1 MIGITFD
8 TNLLFYY
15 IFDYL
20 DQAKTRQVQEIVRRA
35 KSNEQF
41 EIFLLNTVRTELNS
55 VTISILDITKTI
67 VETNLTDNW
76 DQLSLEDRI
85 NLLEN
90 LDKNF
95 TEKFQELYKTKYKAK
110 NNGEKA
116 KIGLRLFRKLENR
129 FHTRTREEII
139 NDVLGGKNWEPVIA
153 SMNKRLDENFEPLPS
168 TVSLKDNLMM
178 ELTLIDEKIVS
189 ENLKKK
195 EGASANRMD
204 RVILTEI
211 YLALS
216 GGVYDKIFF
225 VTNDYDPFIIYNDLK
240 NSLENSRN
248 KQDTQGG
255 SDKWRQ
261 VAERVLD
268 KLGNLRIVN
277 LSEGEVIFGSG
288 I

>member
-1 MIGITFD
+1 
-8 TNLLFYY
+8 
-15 IFDYL
+15 
-20 DQAKTRQVQEIVRRA
+20 
-35 KSNEQF
+35 
-41 EIFLLNTVRTELNS
+41 NTVRTELNS

-67 VETNLTDNW
+67 VETNLPDNW